1 MLRTAVFF
9 LCLVLSALAWAGDD
23 VFARVNGVELTA
35 AEVEAAVYMTAR
47 QRLYH
52 GRMDK
57 AREQALRREVVASLV
72 DRLLLIE
79 AARLRGV
86 AVDNMAKRSLYKQML
101 SRYAVA
107 ALPKDHRQQI
117 ESELLQRAEEQLLL
131 QQLELEVKTVAVPDE
146 AELQRYYQENVDKF
160 TTPPKLRL
168 SVILLK
174 VVPSAPSQAWQAA
187 KDEAEQLRRK
197 IVSGADFAKLAR
209 LHSGDSSAENGGD
222 LGVVHQ
228 GMLSQEAQAVVDGL
242 SVGQL
247 SEPVVLLQGVALFR
261 LEARQEAR
269 LNPLQQVR
277 ERALGLYQRERAD
290 EVWQALLGALRSE
303 AEVEMLGGEMAVEK
317 LWAQGVDGV
326 R

>member
-1 MLRTAVFF
+1 MLRTIVIC
-9 LCLVLSALAWAGDD
+9 LCFVLSAQAWAGDA
-23 VFARVNGVELTA
+23 VFARVNGVVLTA
-35 AEVEAAVYMTAR
+35 AEVDAAVYMTAR
-47 QRLYH
+47 QRLFH
-52 GRMDK
+52 DRMDK
-57 AREQALRREVVASLV
+57 AREQALRREVVASLI

-86 AVDNMAKRSLYKQML
+86 VVDKKAKRSLYKQML
-101 SRYAVA
+101 SRYDVA
-107 ALPKDHRQQI
+107 TLPQDHRQQI
-117 ESELLQRAEEQLLL
+117 ESELLRRAEEQLLL
-131 QQLELEVKTVAVPDE
+131 QQLELEVKAVAAPDE
-146 AELQRYYQENVDKF
+146 AELQRYYQGNVDKF

-187 KDEAEQLRRK
+187 KDEAEQLKQK
-197 IVSGADFAKLAR
+197 IVVGASFAKLAR
-209 LHSGDSSAENGGD
+209 LHSGDASAENGGD
-222 LGVVHQ
+222 LGMVHQ
-228 GMLSQEAQAVVDGL
+228 GMLSQEAQDVVDGL

-247 SEPVVLLQGVALFR
+247 SDPVVLLQGVALFR
-261 LEARQEAR
+261 LEERQEAK

-290 EVWQALLGALRSE
+290 EVWQTLLGSLRSE
-303 AEVEMLGGEMAVEK
+303 AEVEMLDGEMTVEK